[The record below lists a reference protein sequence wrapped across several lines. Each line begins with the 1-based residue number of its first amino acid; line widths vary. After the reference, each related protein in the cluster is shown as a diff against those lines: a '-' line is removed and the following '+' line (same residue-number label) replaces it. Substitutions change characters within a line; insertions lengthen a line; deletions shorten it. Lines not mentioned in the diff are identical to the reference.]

1 MEQRNEAL
9 SLLFKFGLGWL
20 SKSAGLVN
28 ISPFSL
34 SFFLTDPLRH
44 GALFSRLN
52 IVMQMGPDGIV
63 VRVERPARD
72 HEAILMIIFQDY
84 FS

>member
-1 MEQRNEAL
+1 M
-9 SLLFKFGLGWL
+9 

-28 ISPFSL
+28 ISLFRSFFFFFSFL
-34 SFFLTDPLRH
+34 SFTGTDPLRH

-72 HEAILMIIFQDY
+72 HEAILMIISQDY